1 MYGPASRI
9 VRHVTEDSHRLTN
22 KRRGQLASEPF
33 RNWILALEVFT
44 GHFTDAKRNQKDGGN
59 VHQAQQLNSSMSNKT
74 TVAKHVD
81 TTLKAREEEKVEVL
95 QHTLRQCYFC
105 ALHSIALRGIRD
117 DSKYINE
124 AVSNCGNF
132 QALLEFRAGAR
143 DSELFRTRWVERE
156 DALEI
161 FSDFLPDIV
170 EAMSQDYGHY
180 IHSDIG
186 FLFAVTSFQFI
197 CILVVVTRC
206 LSYIKP
212 LTVSLHGREVDVDKA
227 MSDVK
232 VVTDTLQD
240 VRSPHRRLPQ
250 ELRRHRGLNL
260 QSPEHMDAKPRW
272 QMRRHPHQRN
282 DTGKTS
288 LLISLTLCYCK

>member
-1 MYGPASRI
+1 
-9 VRHVTEDSHRLTN
+9 N

-59 VHQAQQLNSSMSNKT
+59 VHQAQQLNC
-74 TVAKHVD
+74 
-81 TTLKAREEEKVEVL
+81 L
-95 QHTLRQCYFC
+95 QPLCRTKRQ
-105 ALHSIALRGIRD
+105 SPSIIALRGIRD

-170 EAMSQDYGHY
+170 EAMIMSGEKRATTSTV
-180 IHSDIG
+180 IFG